1 MIPQY
6 TKNKNKGYIIES
18 GSNSNGSYIKF
29 SDGTMICF
37 NEVVREINFQQNG
50 SVYTGTTNVKVSYPY
65 EFIAPPK
72 VIINTES
79 VNDYYYCCIYAI
91 IRDQKSI
98 NGISFLRAT
107 IDNNL
112 VNIPFVY
119 TAIGKWK

>member
-6 TKNKNKGYIIES
+6 IKNKNKGYIVES

-65 EFIAPPK
+65 EFIAL
-72 VIINTES
+72 II
-79 VNDYYYCCIYAI
+79 
-91 IRDQKSI
+91 K
-98 NGISFLRAT
+98 
-107 IDNNL
+107 
-112 VNIPFVY
+112 
-119 TAIGKWK
+119 